1 MLALRDDLN
10 YEDSSVKT
18 CNIMVAL
25 DAVMQ
30 IQKKKVIVGPNDS
43 VGVMFFNIVMSIP
56 LSPAAIYSLL
66 SFTCRIVRM
75 MGLSKALK
83 SSGGISYSSQ
93 FPLSVPQ
100 RSRNSSNY

>member
-1 MLALRDDLN
+1 MLELRDDPT

-43 VGVMFFNIVMSIP
+43 VGVMFFNIVIFLP
-56 LSPAAIYSLL
+56 LSQTIIYSLID
-66 SFTCRIVRM
+66 FVCRIERM
-75 MGLSKALK
+75 TGLSKALK
-83 SSGGISYSSQ
+83 
-93 FPLSVPQ
+93 
-100 RSRNSSNY
+100 